1 MFRQCFVGSSV
12 YAVEALDRLCL
23 LENSDM
29 EDKTEILEPWKG
41 NILQLF

>member
-23 LENSDM
+23 FENSDIG
-29 EDKTEILEPWKG
+29 DNIEILEP
-41 NILQLF
+41 